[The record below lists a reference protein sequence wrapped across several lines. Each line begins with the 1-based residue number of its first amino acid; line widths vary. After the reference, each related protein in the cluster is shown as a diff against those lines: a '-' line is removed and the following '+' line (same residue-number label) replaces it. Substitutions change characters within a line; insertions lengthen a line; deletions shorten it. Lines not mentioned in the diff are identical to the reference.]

1 MKLSKNEK
9 GLEKLKAFQKT
20 KNIESKEIIRMI
32 ALIIVSLFV
41 TVTGILFSFKSFTK
55 GNISGAIGGGFI
67 AITILVFA
75 IFVFRRGNRDIKEG
89 YPLKD
94 ERSKK
99 VIEKASSLAFYVTIY
114 LLLAIG
120 FLSEDVIKFR
130 DVSQATSLA
139 VAGMA
144 ILFALFWTYYN
155 RKEI

>member
-1 MKLSKNEK
+1 M
-9 GLEKLKAFQKT
+9 KT
-20 KNIESKEIIRMI
+20 KNIEGKEKIRMI
-32 ALIIVSLFV
+32 ALIVISLFV
-41 TVTGILFSFKSFTK
+41 IATGIMFSFKSFTK
-55 GNISGAIGGGFI
+55 GNIAGAIGGSFI

-75 IFVFRRGNRDIKEG
+75 IFVFRRGNRDLKEG

-99 VIEKASSLAFYVTIY
+99 VIEKASSLAFYVTLY

-130 DVSQATSLA
+130 DVSQATGLA

-144 ILFALFWTYYN
+144 ILFAVFWAHYN
-155 RKEI
+155 KKGDVE